1 MHIGIFHEI
10 VVFFI
15 GVPNVVFWLRGFK
28 LCLFR
33 IFISFSLFYSFNLI
47 LLLKTSKPIRHFK
60 KIWRKIHILHPK
72 FWLIKL
78 VVNMLHSF
86 IKVINLILLYLSSST
101 INYKKL
107 NRCKVLAFWLKDL
120 KILLFILNE
129 VLHLTFL
136 ASHYSFI
143 QVIRFINSKAD

>member
-28 LCLFR
+28 WWLFR

-47 LLLKTSKPIRHFK
+47 LLLKTRKIICHFK
-60 KIWRKIHILHPK
+60 KIWRKIHIFHPK

-78 VVNMLHSF
+78 VVKMLYAF
-86 IKVINLILLYLSSST
+86 IKVINFIPLYLPSST
-101 INYKKL
+101 INYKKW
-107 NRCKVLAFWLKDL
+107 NGCKVLTFQLEYL
-120 KILLFILNE
+120 KILLFIWNE

-143 QVIRFINSKAD
+143 